1 MTTFNIQTKTET
13 PAKMLAWA
21 KQSNQVFDR
30 YEHASTALYKALMSV
45 YNWYLL
51 AFADPAH
58 AQAINNHVKSLDSK
72 LGKFD
77 VKTAKPRFTQLI
89 KATILASHPADP
101 KSLASV
107 YNKALDNC
115 LNNEQSLEQVLEA
128 LEEHGVS
135 ALGTLDFANPPR
147 TNTNSDANGAA
158 VRAAFANI
166 MAVHDVIAIAR
177 KYFGKKFLRCELH
190 DEDGA
195 GHCIVYPDATNPNVM
210 FEFVTAM
217 PFNVTGTGELASTD
231 IDRLFSASNEMPWT
245 FIGNSLVRSETISL
259 FANQQPKVIKPFK
272 LKGKQLEKLA
282 KKLKS
287 AVDSSKVGLTSESQN
302 VYATNAGTLTVHWGQ

>member
-21 KQSNQVFDR
+21 KQSKQVFDK
-30 YEHASTALYKALMSV
+30 YEHASTALYNALVSV

-51 AFADPAH
+51 AFADSEH
-58 AQAINNHVKSLDSK
+58 AKAINSCVKSFDPK

-77 VKTAKPRFTQLI
+77 VKTAKPRFTRLI
-89 KATILASHPADP
+89 KATILASHPTDP

-115 LNNEQSLEQVLEA
+115 LNSGRSLEQVLEA
-128 LEEHGVS
+128 LEQHGVS
-135 ALGTLDFANPPR
+135 ALGTINFADPNASKP
-147 TNTNSDANGAA
+147 NAAANGAA
-158 VRAAFANI
+158 IHAAFANI
-166 MAVHDVIAIAR
+166 MPVHDLIAIAR
-177 KYFGKKFLRCELH
+177 KYFGKKFLRCDLH

-195 GHCIVYPDATNPNVM
+195 GHCIVYPDSANPDVM
-210 FEFVTAM
+210 FEFVTAT
-217 PFNVTGTGELASTD
+217 PFNVTGAGELASSD
-231 IDRLFSASNEMPWT
+231 IDRLFSTSNQIPWT
-245 FIGNSLVRSETISL
+245 FNGNNLVRSETISL
-259 FANQQPKVIKPFK
+259 SSNQEPKAIKPCK

-287 AVDSSKVGLTSESQN
+287 AVDSSKIEATSESQN
-302 VYATNAGTLTVHWGQ
+302 VYSTNAGTLTVHWGQ